1 MLKAITA
8 SGTLFVELC
17 QETRN
22 SATGRRTSKH
32 CNLGGATG
40 VAFSLS
46 IRQSCHAAAEVEL
59 KYYRRIIR
67 P

>member
-1 MLKAITA
+1 MLRAITA

-40 VAFSLS
+40 VAFSPS
-46 IRQSCHAAAEVEL
+46 IRQAAEVEL
-59 KYYRRIIR
+59 KYYCRIIR
-67 P
+67 L